1 MPWVINERDG
11 YQAMDRFVHNT
22 MCNAGQKDIEVAV
35 CTRPD
40 LQHMVCQC
48 IPDASMRAHHIHPT
62 HVWNEGPKLG
72 IHALM
77 LKRSECV

>member
-1 MPWVINERDG
+1 MDG
-11 YQAMDRFVHNT
+11 FVEDALG
-22 MCNAGQKDIEVAV
+22 NAWQEDIEVTV

-40 LQHMVCQC
+40 LHHMTCQC

-72 IHALM
+72 IHA
-77 LKRSECV
+77 